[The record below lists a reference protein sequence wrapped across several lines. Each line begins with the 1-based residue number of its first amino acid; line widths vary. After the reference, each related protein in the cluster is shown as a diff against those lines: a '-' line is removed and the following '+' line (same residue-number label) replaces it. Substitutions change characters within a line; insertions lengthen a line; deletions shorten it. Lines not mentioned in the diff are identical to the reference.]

1 MTLNT
6 SSSKK
11 NVLTNQSGV
20 VLILA
25 VLFLAILLS
34 ITLAVLPWSLARTR
48 KSFYERDYLSS
59 FCLGEAGIN
68 QKIKELNESP
78 SNTSDIPSTEP
89 FGIGRGF
96 YEVTYSSGPPV
107 SLTSIGAV
115 TGRKR
120 TIYVELRDIAEALN
134 KHAIYAP
141 DVTVTSAV
149 TGNIY
154 YDNAGMDTISG
165 AGANHTRTSVDSSD
179 YPISVPNP
187 DMNQYKTSAT
197 YGYKNGLCVSGPG
210 PAPSGYN
217 NVTDVY
223 LFVGINFTGSIY
235 IEHGDLPTITSS
247 KSGLLLDGCAVSG
260 FTAAEGDITLMTN
273 ATTIAPSSSND
284 PALIASFT
292 GADNITLQD
301 ANHII
306 SHLIYAAGVINIS
319 SGTINGCL
327 VSPNSVTFSGN
338 SLSYYQTAF
347 LQNTPVYKHFSGGK
361 RTCLLSKGNWEER

>member
-1 MTLNT
+1 MTLNI

-11 NVLTNQSGV
+11 NILTNQSGV

-48 KSFYERDYLSS
+48 KSCYERDYLSS
-59 FCLGEAGIN
+59 FCLAEAGIN
-68 QKIKELNESP
+68 QKIKELNETP
-78 SNTSDIPSTEP
+78 SDTSDIPSTEP

-96 YEVTYSSGPPV
+96 YEVTYTSGPPV
-107 SLTSIGAV
+107 NLTSIGAV
-115 TGRKR
+115 NGRKR
-120 TIYVELRDIAEALN
+120 TVYLELRDIAEALN

-154 YDNAGMDTISG
+154 YDNAGMDSISG
-165 AGANHTRTSVDSSD
+165 AGANYTRTSVDSSD

-197 YGYKNGLCVSGPG
+197 YVYKNGLCVSGPG
-210 PAPSGYN
+210 PAPGYN
-217 NVTDVY
+217 HVTDVY
-223 LFVGINFTGSIY
+223 LFVGTNFTGGIY
-235 IEHGDLPTITSS
+235 IEHGDLGTITSS
-247 KSGLLLDGCAVSG
+247 KAGLLLDGCVISG
-260 FTAAEGDITLMTN
+260 FTAVEGDITLMTSS
-273 ATTIAPSSSND
+273 TTIAPSSSND

-306 SHLIYAAGVINIS
+306 SHLIYATGVINII
-319 SGTINGCL
+319 SGTITGCL

-347 LQNTPVYKHFSGGK
+347 LQNTPVYKYFSGGK
-361 RTCLLSKGNWEER
+361 RTCLLLKGSWEEQ